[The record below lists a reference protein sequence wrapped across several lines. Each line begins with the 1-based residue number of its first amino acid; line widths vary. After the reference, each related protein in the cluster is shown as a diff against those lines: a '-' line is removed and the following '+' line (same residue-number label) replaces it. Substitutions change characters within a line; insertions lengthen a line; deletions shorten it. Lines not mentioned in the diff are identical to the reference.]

1 MIRFLDALRGHR
13 TFCLI
18 CVVLIPYAAV
28 GLYLALEAGSAKA
41 DLQAYRETLSFVGGV
56 IRDAGIGLG
65 ISKAG
70 SAAKTYAARS
80 PVTQE
85 EISSKVEATHAD
97 D

>member
-1 MIRFLDALRGHR
+1 MISFLNRLRGHR

-18 CVVLIPYAAV
+18 CVVLIPYAGV
-28 GLYLALEAGSAKA
+28 GLWLALEAGSAQA
-41 DLQAYRETLSFVGGV
+41 DLQAYRETLRFVGGV

-70 SAAKTYAARS
+70 SAAKTYAARP

-85 EISSKVEATHAD
+85 EISSKAEAAHAD